1 MLEEVQLRTVRIERG
16 KVDRI
21 SINIVELV
29 AMVITAYVMIVMRG
43 DRPDREEATVLI
55 RGDH

>member
-1 MLEEVQLRTVRIERG
+1 MEEVQLRTVRIERG